1 MISINIEINRQAI
14 LKIAGSSSRYAN
26 FEIEKEDWKEGF
38 GILIGIK
45 KNFMLIIQ
53 DAIPLEHSLR
63 KENDDIIN
71 AELLYIN
78 SISENLEDFEILGWF
93 SSRYSGKN
101 KDEIR
106 VKEEDYIFHN
116 KFRNLFPESVFLLF
130 NQLLITNTMKQS
142 MKSSEIYGFNI
153 IDIQDDKIIEKN
165 WKCKD
170 DPHLVRVNMD
180 DLMLDITEYLPRDN
194 LKAKYMDMIERNRHN
209 LFSQYE
215 NYIDFDDSGKKG
227 TDLNMTKLRKS
238 SQRMDLK
245 NLCKSIKENI
255 DRRLDLLDYIE
266 LKEQKI
272 KDELKDYL
280 MNLCLRVDDLQN
292 TIQTEL

>member
-1 MISINIEINRQAI
+1 VISINIEINRQAI

-26 FEIEKEDWKEGF
+26 FEIEKEDWREVF
-38 GILIGIK
+38 GILIGRK
-45 KNFMLIIQ
+45 KNFISIIQ
-53 DAIPLEHSLR
+53 DAIPLEPSFL
-63 KENDDIIN
+63 KENDDLIN
-71 AELLYIN
+71 AELLYIS
-78 SISENLEDFEILGWF
+78 SISENLEDLEILGWY
-93 SSRYSGKN
+93 SSRYSGTN
-101 KDEIR
+101 KHEIMVR
-106 VKEEDYIFHN
+106 EDDYKFHH

-130 NQLLITNTMKQS
+130 NQLLITNSMKQS
-142 MKSSEIYGFNI
+142 MKSNEIYGFNI
-153 IDIQDDKIIEKN
+153 FDIQDDEVIEKK

-170 DPHLVRVNMD
+170 DPHLVRVHMD

-194 LKAKYMDMIERNRHN
+194 LKEKYMDMIERNRRN
-209 LFSQYE
+209 LFSQFE
-215 NYIDFDDSGKKG
+215 NYMDFDDSGKKG
-227 TDLNMTKLRKS
+227 TDINMNKLRKS

-245 NLCKSIKENI
+245 NLCKSIKDNI

-272 KDELKDYL
+272 KEELKDYL